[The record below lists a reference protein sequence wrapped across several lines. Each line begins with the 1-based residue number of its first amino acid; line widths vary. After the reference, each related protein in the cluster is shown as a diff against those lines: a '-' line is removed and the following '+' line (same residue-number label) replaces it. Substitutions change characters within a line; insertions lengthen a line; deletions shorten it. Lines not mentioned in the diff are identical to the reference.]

1 MLAVV
6 QNIASFSSEV
16 KPFASCPSSFVH
28 WVKLNGTQKNPHYC
42 SKTSGKVFPGG
53 CSLPHSTDIYIFISW
68 AGRVT
73 VSS

>member
-28 WVKLNGTQKNPHYC
+28 WVKLDGTQKNPHYC

-53 CSLPHSTDIYIFISW
+53 VVYLIPHIFIYLYH
-68 AGRVT
+68 GLGVLQ
-73 VSS
+73 